1 MVVGVINM
9 SEIEKKLGELGII
22 LPGQTKSMGNYVTAR
37 RSGNM
42 LYLSGNG
49 PMREGK
55 VVMSGKLGADL
66 SIEQGYEAARI
77 TAINILGVLKS
88 ELGDLDK
95 IKQFVKV
102 LGFVQS
108 TDDFFDQPKVIN
120 GASDL
125 FVEVLGEKGRHAR
138 SAIGTSVLPFN
149 LPVEIEAIVE
159 VEE

>member
-1 MVVGVINM
+1 
-9 SEIEKKLGELGII
+9 
-22 LPGQTKSMGNYVTAR
+22 MGNYVTVR

-66 SIEQGYEAARI
+66 TVEQGYEAARI

-95 IKQFVKV
+95 INQFVKV

-149 LPVEIEAIVE
+149 LPVEIEVIVE
-159 VEE
+159 VD

>member
-1 MVVGVINM
+1 M

-22 LPGQTKSMGNYVTAR
+22 LPGQIKSMGNYVTVR
-37 RSGNM
+37 KSGNM

-108 TDDFFDQPKVIN
+108 TDDFYDQPKVIN

-149 LPVEIEAIVE
+149 LPVEIEVIVE
-159 VEE
+159 VD

>member
-1 MVVGVINM
+1 M

-22 LPGQTKSMGNYVTAR
+22 LPGQTKSMGNYVTVR
-37 RSGNM
+37 KSGNM

>member
-1 MVVGVINM
+1 M

-37 RSGNM
+37 RSGNI

-77 TAINILGVLKS
+77 TAINILGVLRN

-108 TDDFFDQPKVIN
+108 TDDFYDQPKVIN

-149 LPVEIEAIVE
+149 LPVEIEVIVE
-159 VEE
+159 VE

>member
-1 MVVGVINM
+1 M

-22 LPGQTKSMGNYVTAR
+22 LPGQTISMGNYVTAR

-77 TAINILGVLKS
+77 TAINILGVLRN

-108 TDDFFDQPKVIN
+108 TDDFYDQPKVIN

-149 LPVEIEAIVE
+149 LPVEIEVIVE
-159 VEE
+159 VE

>member
-1 MVVGVINM
+1 M

-22 LPGQTKSMGNYVTAR
+22 LPGQTKSMGNYVTVR

-95 IKQFVKV
+95 INQFVKV

-149 LPVEIEAIVE
+149 LPVEIEVIVE
-159 VEE
+159 VD

>member
-1 MVVGVINM
+1 M

-22 LPGQTKSMGNYVTAR
+22 LPGQTKSMGNYVTVR

-66 SIEQGYEAARI
+66 TVEQGYEAARI

-95 IKQFVKV
+95 INQFVKV
-102 LGFVQS
+102 LSFVQS

-149 LPVEIEAIVE
+149 LPVEIEVIVE
-159 VEE
+159 VD

>member
-66 SIEQGYEAARI
+66 SIEHGYEAARI

-138 SAIGTSVLPFN
+138 SAIGTAVLPFN

>member
-1 MVVGVINM
+1 M

-22 LPGQTKSMGNYVTAR
+22 LPGQTKSMGNYVTVR

-66 SIEQGYEAARI
+66 TVEQGYEAARI

-95 IKQFVKV
+95 INQFVKV

-149 LPVEIEAIVE
+149 LPVEIEVIVE
-159 VEE
+159 VD

>member
-1 MVVGVINM
+1 M
-9 SEIEKKLGELGII
+9 SEIDKRLGELGII
-22 LPGQTKSMGNYVTAR
+22 LPGQTKSMGNYVTVR
-37 RSGNM
+37 KSGNM
-42 LYLSGNG
+42 LYVSGNG

-108 TDDFFDQPKVIN
+108 TDDFYDQPKVIN

-149 LPVEIEAIVE
+149 LPVEIEIIVE
-159 VEE
+159 IE

>member
-1 MVVGVINM
+1 M

-22 LPGQTKSMGNYVTAR
+22 LPGQTKSMGNYVTVR

-66 SIEQGYEAARI
+66 TVEQGYEAARI

-95 IKQFVKV
+95 INQFVKV

-125 FVEVLGEKGRHAR
+125 FVEVLGEKDRHAR

-149 LPVEIEAIVE
+149 LPVEIEVIVE
-159 VEE
+159 VD

>member
-1 MVVGVINM
+1 M

-22 LPGQTKSMGNYVTAR
+22 LPGQTKSMGNYVTVR
-37 RSGNM
+37 KSGNM

-149 LPVEIEAIVE
+149 LPVEIEVIVE
-159 VEE
+159 VD

>member
-1 MVVGVINM
+1 M

-37 RSGNM
+37 RSGNI

-66 SIEQGYEAARI
+66 TVEQGYEAARI

-95 IKQFVKV
+95 INQFVKV

-108 TDDFFDQPKVIN
+108 TDDFYDQPKVIN

-138 SAIGTSVLPFN
+138 SAIGTCVLPFN
-149 LPVEIEAIVE
+149 LPVEIEVIVE
-159 VEE
+159 VD

>member
-1 MVVGVINM
+1 M

-22 LPGQTKSMGNYVTAR
+22 LPGQTKSMGNYVTVR

-66 SIEQGYEAARI
+66 TVEQGYEAARI

-108 TDDFFDQPKVIN
+108 TDDCFDQPKVIN

-149 LPVEIEAIVE
+149 LPVEIEVIVE
-159 VEE
+159 VD

>member
-1 MVVGVINM
+1 M

-22 LPGQTKSMGNYVTAR
+22 LPGQTKSMGNYVTVR

-77 TAINILGVLKS
+77 TAIDILGVLKS

-95 IKQFVKV
+95 INQFVKV

-149 LPVEIEAIVE
+149 LPVEIEVIVE
-159 VEE
+159 VD

>member
-1 MVVGVINM
+1 M
-9 SEIEKKLGELGII
+9 SEIDKRLGELGII
-22 LPGQTKSMGNYVTAR
+22 LPGQTKSMGNYVTVK

-88 ELGDLDK
+88 ELGDLEK

-108 TDDFFDQPKVIN
+108 TDDFYDQPKVIN

-149 LPVEIEAIVE
+149 LPVEIEVIVE
-159 VEE
+159 VD